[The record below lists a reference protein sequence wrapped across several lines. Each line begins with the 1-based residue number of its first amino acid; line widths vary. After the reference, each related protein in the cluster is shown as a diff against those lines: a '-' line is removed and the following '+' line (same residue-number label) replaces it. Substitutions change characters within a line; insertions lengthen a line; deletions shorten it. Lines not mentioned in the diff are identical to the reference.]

1 VLNRLRWL
9 ALGVLLAGC
18 ASNDP
23 ATSASP
29 SSEAS
34 GSASPSTS
42 SAPPSTAAP
51 PSVAEPTGELLE
63 GYGLFD
69 LLQAEVDALAVRVAP
84 DTQAPLAT
92 GYRLF
97 DGTSIGDV
105 RLNTGDYVTV
115 DLGPL
120 QLGETTWYRVWPAE
134 GGRPGYST
142 ILWDTQNNGANPVEP
157 GWVAASVGSDEYLS
171 LYHEAPEFDPVAAGL
186 PAPLLISGIGDY
198 LSGPQDGFD
207 LFALYW
213 AHAIDEQV
221 APCDLTVTM
230 VAVNGGASF
239 APVDV
244 SLTGAFDEGQEHI
257 NFASH
262 GPIGPY
268 QVSVSSGCEWSLHLE
283 ALGHD

>member
-1 VLNRLRWL
+1 VLIRLRWL
-9 ALGVLLAGC
+9 ALGVVLAGC
-18 ASNDP
+18 ASDAP
-23 ATSASP
+23 ATSGSP
-29 SSEAS
+29 SAEAS

-42 SAPPSTAAP
+42 SAPSTAAS

-84 DTQAPLAT
+84 DIQAPLAT

-120 QLGETTWYRVWPAE
+120 QIGEITWYRVWPAE

-157 GWVAASVGSDEYLS
+157 GWVAASVGADEFLS
-171 LYHEAPEFDPVAAGL
+171 LYHEAPAFDPEAAGL
-186 PAPLLISGIGDY
+186 PAPLGISGVGDY
-198 LSGPQDGFD
+198 LSEPQDGFD
-207 LFALYW
+207 LFALWW
-213 AHAIDEQV
+213 AYAIDEQA
-221 APCDLTVTM
+221 APCDLTVTLVPVGGGTEL
-230 VAVNGGASF
+230 VAVDG
-239 APVDV
+239 
-244 SLTGAFDEGQEHI
+244 SLTGAFDEGQEHL
-257 NFASH
+257 N
-262 GPIGPY
+262 PEPEPY
-268 QVSVSSGCEWSLHLE
+268 QLAVASGCEWTLHLE